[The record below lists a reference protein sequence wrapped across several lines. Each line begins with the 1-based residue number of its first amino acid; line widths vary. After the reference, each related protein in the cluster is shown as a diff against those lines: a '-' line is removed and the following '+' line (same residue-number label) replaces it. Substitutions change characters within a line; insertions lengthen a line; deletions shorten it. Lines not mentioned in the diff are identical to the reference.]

1 MFVFLLLFCLFLHC
15 QLVISC
21 VCPGTCLSWY
31 ILWIT
36 KQVTI
41 FIRIGF
47 MVRNWEPFLE
57 MKCMNLVKVI
67 AILTDFLPC
76 RLPSLVLDKWSIN
89 IDFNRN
95 ITVKTKLVFRV
106 KTIVLLIINFQIYS
120 HGSNNKEG
128 IFYINIWLS

>member
-1 MFVFLLLFCLFLHC
+1 
-15 QLVISC
+15 
-21 VCPGTCLSWY
+21 
-31 ILWIT
+31 
-36 KQVTI
+36 
-41 FIRIGF
+41 

-67 AILTDFLPC
+67 AILTDLLPC
-76 RLPSLVLDKWSIN
+76 RLSSLMSDKWSVN

-106 KTIVLLIINFQIYS
+106 KTIVVLIINFQIYS
-120 HGSNNKEG
+120 QGSNNKEG